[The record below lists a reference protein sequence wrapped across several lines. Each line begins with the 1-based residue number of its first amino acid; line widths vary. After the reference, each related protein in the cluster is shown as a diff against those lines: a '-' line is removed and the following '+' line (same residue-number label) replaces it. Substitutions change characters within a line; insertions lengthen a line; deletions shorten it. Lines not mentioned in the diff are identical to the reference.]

1 MALALAL
8 ASVWVSASNDTPPN
22 SSSTF
27 PTNHQIT
34 RLGRRP
40 KISQSFPFMPLGSN
54 LQARPRPIN
63 TYVSS
68 DLFNG
73 KAISAVRAG
82 DLGGQERGFH
92 TLTLGRILLPGV
104 VAVEIPMWQN
114 NEEAPARRVEQ
125 MVCVVVVV
133 ASHHRG
139 RAGNRP
145 TWGKIL
151 DLMGLTAS
159 VQLKNDGFS
168 CLGPRTTGGPQP
180 SVRPPGNF
188 IRVTGR
194 YQRRA
199 KGTRGWSEERA
210 PDTRLE
216 R

>member
-82 DLGGQERGFH
+82 DLGEGAGEGF
-92 TLTLGRILLPGV
+92 PY
-104 VAVEIPMWQN
+104 PY
-114 NEEAPARRVEQ
+114 P
-125 MVCVVVVV
+125 
-133 ASHHRG
+133 
-139 RAGNRP
+139 RAN
-145 TWGKIL
+145 II
-151 DLMGLTAS
+151 
-159 VQLKNDGFS
+159 
-168 CLGPRTTGGPQP
+168 TGGGGGGD
-180 SVRPPGNF
+180 SNVAE
-188 IRVTGR
+188 
-194 YQRRA
+194 QRGGA
-199 KGTRGWSEERA
+199 SAPCGTNGMCGGGGGK
-210 PDTRLE
+210 
-216 R
+216 